1 MVSVFK
7 SAINKVG
14 LITLV
19 STSPHCWHHLKAF
32 LRSMYEL
39 LLHKDGLE
47 TIGDSLRLWS

>member
-19 STSPHCWHHLKAF
+19 STSPHFRHHLKAF
-32 LRSMYEL
+32 LRSTSEL
-39 LLHKDGLE
+39 LGEALK
-47 TIGDSLRLWS
+47 